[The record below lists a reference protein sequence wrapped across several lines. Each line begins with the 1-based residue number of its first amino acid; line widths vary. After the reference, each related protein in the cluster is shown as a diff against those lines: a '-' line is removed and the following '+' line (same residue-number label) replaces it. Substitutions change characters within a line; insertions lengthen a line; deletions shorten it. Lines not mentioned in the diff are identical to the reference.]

1 MPGRQIVEQH
11 HHRLHAGLEN
21 RPLSSIFAAAHVHY
35 PKTYSGDGSGP
46 LLWACVAC
54 ARWALARGAIPSACL
69 CRGKARTHF
78 G

>member
-21 RPLSSIFAAAHVHY
+21 RPLSSIFAAAHVHFRRLI
-35 PKTYSGDGSGP
+35 SGDGIGPP
-46 LLWACVAC
+46 LLACVAC
-54 ARWALARGAIPSACL
+54 ARWALARGAILSACL
-69 CRGKARTHF
+69 GRGKARTHF